1 VFSFLTLVQGLG
13 LAYAA
18 GLNLYATVAV
28 TGLAIRYGWV
38 HNVPTT
44 IEPFGQLAVIVVAAL
59 LYIIEFVATLVPG
72 VASAWETLHSLI
84 RPPAAAVLAA
94 ATAWHADPVIV
105 LVAALLGGGLAITT
119 HTTKLGLRYAI
130 DSSPE
135 PVTNGVANLAEL
147 GLVSAV
153 AIAIWDHP
161 VVTLVA
167 ALIVLVTHE
176 WNWWTGYATL
186 QKTDDAYLQSSTTP
200 LAAKV
205 PGYVRRVLVQD
216 YQTVKAGDALVELV
230 DDD

>member
-1 VFSFLTLVQGLG
+1 MLGFTTLVQGLG

-18 GLNLYATVAV
+18 GLNLYAAVAV
-28 TGLAIRYGWV
+28 TGLAVRFGWV
-38 HNVPTT
+38 HNIPST
-44 IEPFGQLAVIVVAAL
+44 IEPLGSIWIIGLAVG
-59 LYIIEFVATLVPG
+59 LYLIEFIATLIPG
-72 VASAWETLHSLI
+72 VASAWETLHSLV

-161 VVTLVA
+161 IVTLVA
-167 ALIVLVTHE
+167 ALVVLLLMIMLVRLI
-176 WNWWTGYATL
+176 WRALRQVFSGRWM
-186 QKTDDAYLQSSTTP
+186 
-200 LAAKV
+200 
-205 PGYVRRVLVQD
+205 PGRGLMQAPRVMEQRGSKQAEEID
-216 YQTVKAGDALVELV
+216 
-230 DDD
+230 